1 MTAFPKNFSAGAGM
15 PRLPF
20 SQAEGS
26 TQASGSEPTR
36 GTAGHPPT
44 RECGTGSHGRRY
56 PVSHRLNYG
65 YP

>member
-1 MTAFPKNFSAGAGM
+1 MTAFPKDFSAGAGM

-36 GTAGHPPT
+36 GTAGHPPASA
-44 RECGTGSHGRRY
+44 EPGAMAG
-56 PVSHRLNYG
+56 VSPFLTD
-65 YP
+65 